1 MPGKAG
7 GGLPSWLPR
16 LGAGCAESLTALVK
30 SYVPER
36 CPGGITGLPPVAQH
50 ILTAEC

>member
-1 MPGKAG
+1 MAGKRG

-16 LGAGCAESLTALVK
+16 LGAGCAEALTVLVK
-30 SYVPER
+30 SCVPER
-36 CPGGITGLPPVAQH
+36 CPGGLSGLPPVAQH